1 MTALLDMAAARP
13 PGIADARVPCPLCGG
28 LVHPVAG
35 RCKHCKEDLTSFR
48 AARPQAAV
56 ALPSLV
62 GARTANTNG
71 VTGTNGHAS
80 TEATTAAAAVTAV
93 PVTPVATH
101 EASQPIL
108 PPRTTARSLPAQRPS
123 SAWRSWPMLVIVVA
137 VIAIVA
143 AIVIMV
149 MPQDH
154 AKQGGKM
161 SAPPAPERMETNPLP
176 EKQSQLD
183 PWGQP
188 GTVPQQP
195 PAGQPGPPGQP
206 QVVPPSALAPAPVIP
221 TPVDP
226 DDAWGDAD
234 PDDLGTGDI
243 LGGITGGGA
252 GTLGSG
258 TADASFMITALDH
271 ACSKLKSCPDIDQST
286 LTSVCDAVAMMP
298 KPRTQPSCPAATQ
311 CLEQIDQ
318 LSCSDVQ
325 MASPHSVFTMF
336 NTCTVAAT
344 RC

>member
-28 LVHPVAG
+28 LIHPVAG
-35 RCKHCKEDLTSFR
+35 RCKHCKEDLTTLR

-62 GARTANTNG
+62 AMRTANTNG
-71 VTGTNGHAS
+71 VTGTNGHA
-80 TEATTAAAAVTAV
+80 ATTAAAVSTATAV
-93 PVTPVATH
+93 PVIPVATQ

-149 MPQDH
+149 MPPEH

-195 PAGQPGPPGQP
+195 PAGQPGQP
-206 QVVPPSALAPAPVIP
+206 QVVPPKAAVPAPAIP
-221 TPVDP
+221 TPLDP
-226 DDAWGDAD
+226 DDAWGDTD
-234 PDDLGTGDI
+234 PDDLG

-252 GTLGSG
+252 GGIGTLGGG

-271 ACSKLKSCPDIDQST
+271 ACSKLKSCPDVDQSM

-298 KPRTQPSCPAATQ
+298 KPRTQPSCAAAAK
-311 CLEQIDQ
+311 CIEAIDQ
-318 LSCSDVQ
+318 LRCSDVQ